1 MTAAATPMSATAPAP
16 GTGPAWHA
24 QTPQEVLRAQGV
36 TVERG
41 LSRAEVES
49 RRAKV
54 GPNKFAEQKPE
65 PRYRAFLRQY
75 ADPMQIVL
83 LVAGILSIY
92 PVKQTSTG
100 AMLILLTVLNAYLGL
115 SQEGKAAA
123 AVAAL
128 QKMMV
133 VKARVRRDGQL
144 QEIPAEELVPG
155 DIVSFE
161 AGDLVTA
168 DGRII
173 TAATLEIDE
182 AALTGESVPT
192 PKQVDAVP
200 ADAPLG
206 DHHDMAFMNT
216 NVTRG
221 SGQMVVTATGMST
234 EVGHISGMLQVDK
247 GQATPLTRQINA
259 LTNQLLIIAGLALF
273 ASIAIGYFVRGETFD
288 TLFVTAIAF
297 AVSAIPT
304 GLPAV
309 ITTILSYGTQ
319 TLAKAGAIVK
329 QLRSVETLG
338 STSAINSDKTGTL
351 TLNQMTA
358 VEMAIPGRRYTISGT
373 GYGIDGRIERTG
385 GDSDVPLDAFLLP
398 CVLAADAV
406 VKDGE
411 LIGDPTEGAL
421 VVLAEKGGVSA
432 VATREQYPR
441 VATLP
446 FDAAYKMMAT
456 FHKVTDESGKEVIRG
471 FIKGAP
477 DQLLA
482 RAKDTIAPDL
492 KGVVPLDDAMKGR
505 ILDENERLGAKGLR
519 VMSTG
524 RKDFDPATFD
534 PNADLLP
541 LLDGMTLLALVGIVD
556 PPRPA
561 AKKSIA
567 AAHGAGIQVRMITGD
582 HAVTA
587 EAIAKELGIKGRA
600 ISGAD
605 FRALSDQEVLAQI
618 DDIGVI
624 ARVTPEDKVHL
635 VDVLRKRG
643 HIVAMTGDGVN
654 DAPALKKADI
664 GVAMGITGTEV
675 SKEAAVMILTDD
687 DFSTIV
693 KAVELGRGLYDNLK
707 KYIRFQVGLL
717 IGYIFTFLGSSILGV
732 LGGVPFVPVQTLF
745 MNFTI
750 QVFQSVGLGYGAPS
764 AGLMERKPRPS
775 DEALLSR
782 NLLIWLVIAG
792 GVMGLSTLGVLYWA
806 NHTYDETV
814 ARTMGMVTFS
824 VSNIAF
830 SFVTKDELHSVFS
843 LDVMGDR
850 PFLYATAASI
860 ATLVLIPNF
869 GLFNR
874 VLGTTELTFEQWAIC
889 VVVGLLILVVGELR
903 KIVWKVDFDAP
914 PEVVAPAA
922 APAAA

>member
-1 MTAAATPMSATAPAP
+1 MSDPVTAAAAS
-16 GTGPAWHA
+16 PAWHA
-24 QTPQEVLRAQGV
+24 LSVEDALAGQGV
-36 TVERG
+36 EPVKG
-41 LSRAEVES
+41 LTTAEVEA

-54 GPNKFAEQKPE
+54 GPNQFTAQETE
-65 PRYRAFLRQY
+65 SRWHAFLRQY
-75 ADPMQIVL
+75 ADAMQIVL

-92 PVKQTSTG
+92 PVKQVPTG
-100 AMLILLTVLNAYLGL
+100 VMLILLTVLNAYLGL

-133 VKARVRRDGQL
+133 VKARVRRDGEL
-144 QEIPAEELVPG
+144 REIPAEELVPG
-155 DIVSFE
+155 DVVSFE

-173 TAATLEIDE
+173 SAATLEIDE

-192 PKQVDAVP
+192 SKLVDAV
-200 ADAPLG
+200 AEDAPLG
-206 DHHDMAFMNT
+206 DRHDMAYMNT

-221 SGQMVVTATGMST
+221 SGQMVVVATGMTT
-234 EVGHISGMLQVDK
+234 EVGHISGMLQAGED
-247 GQATPLTRQINA
+247 QETPLTRQINT
-259 LTNQLLIIAGLALF
+259 LTNQLLVIAGLALL
-273 ASIAIGYFVRGETFD
+273 ASISIGYFLRGESFD

-297 AVSAIPT
+297 AVSAIPS

-319 TLAKAGAIVK
+319 TLAKAHAIVK

-351 TLNQMTA
+351 TLNKMTA

-373 GYGIDGRIERTG
+373 GYGIEGTIQRVG
-385 GDSDVPLDAFLLP
+385 GDADVPLDGFLLP

-432 VATREQYPR
+432 IATRERYPR

-456 FHKVTDESGKEVIRG
+456 FHAMKDEAGRDVIRG
-471 FIKGAP
+471 FVKGAP

-482 RAKDTIAPDL
+482 RGTTVITPDL
-492 KGVVPLDDAMKGR
+492 SGTTPVDGAMKQR
-505 ILDENERLGAKGLR
+505 FLDENERLGSKGLR
-519 VMSTG
+519 VMATG
-524 RKDFDPATFD
+524 RKDFDPSTFD
-534 PNADLLP
+534 ANADLLP

-556 PPRPA
+556 PPRPS
-561 AKKSIA
+561 AKVSIA
-567 AAHGAGIQVRMITGD
+567 DAHSAGIQVRMITGD

-587 EAIAKELGIKGRA
+587 EAIAKDLGIRGRA
-600 ISGAD
+600 ITGAE
-605 FRALSDQEVLAQI
+605 FRAMPDDKALAQL

-635 VDVLRKRG
+635 VDLLRMKG

-675 SKEAAVMILTDD
+675 SKEAANMILTDD

-717 IGYIFTFLGSSILGV
+717 IGYIFTFLGSSILNV
-732 LGGVPFVPVQTLF
+732 LGGVPFFPLQTLF

-750 QVFQSVGLGYGAPS
+750 QVFQAVGLGYGKPS
-764 AGLMERKPRPS
+764 LGLMERKPRPS
-775 DEALLSR
+775 NEALLSR
-782 NLLIWLVIAG
+782 RLLYWLVVAG
-792 GVMGLSTLGVLYWA
+792 GVMGLSTLAVLSWA
-806 NHTYDETV
+806 SQAYNDDVV
-814 ARTMGMVTFS
+814 ARTMGMITFS
-824 VSNIAF
+824 VSNVAF
-830 SFVTKDELHSVFS
+830 SFVTKDERHSVFS

-850 PFLYATAASI
+850 PFLYASLASI
-860 ATLVLIPNF
+860 AFIVLIPNF
-869 GLFNR
+869 DFFNR
-874 VLGTTELTFEQWAIC
+874 VLDTTSLSLEQWAIC
-889 VVVGLLILVVGELR
+889 VLAGLLILVVGEIR
-903 KIVWKVDFDAP
+903 KLVWKADFDEAP
-914 PEVVAPAA
+914 ATAAPASVPAA
-922 APAAA
+922 A